1 MSFTVKK
8 GDGFAV
14 HKGTSFAVPMDLFNV
29 SLYIPPPPP
38 PPDPCHG
45 IDLINQQIL
54 TDWKRDYGS
63 FSADSTALGFLESAN
78 DSNVSFY
85 QSFCDPMH
93 TDSYRLYV
101 DGTAQIVFSGVAN
114 GNVRWEDGQWSASR
128 VVSDETI
135 DLEFRT
141 SAPSAVKII
150 VEPGDSVS
158 EVSLKESST
167 QGEEETVVYTE
178 VLLNTKF
185 DATTEDILLQEE
197 FPLDVTDEHIGWGE
211 GFNEYIIYPLRS

>member
-1 MSFTVKK
+1 MPFRIKK
-8 GDGFAV
+8 HHHFSI
-14 HKGTSFAVPMDLFNV
+14 TRPRSFAFGASSHRFFKASIYL
-29 SLYIPPPPP
+29 PPPAP
-38 PPDPCHG
+38 PPDPCAG

-63 FSADSTALGFLESAN
+63 FSADSTALGFIESAN

-85 QSFCDPMH
+85 QSFCDPIH

-167 QGEEETVVYTE
+167 QGEE